1 MFAIAGELNGWVV
14 LLATLVY
21 FILGGLWF
29 TPLFG
34 KYYDLALGFDRQK
47 DYKWP
52 SIYYISPFVNSLV
65 VSIATSMLVHLL
77 KIELL
82 ADAVS
87 LGLIVGVGYA
97 GAISFNNAV
106 NPITPRPL
114 LYGAVTGGY
123 HVVGITLVAMVVS
136 SLR

>member
-1 MFAIAGELNGWVV
+1 MFAIVSELNGWAV

-21 FILGGLWF
+21 FVLGALWF

-52 SIYYISPFVNSLV
+52 AIYYLSPLVNSLL
-65 VSIATSMLVHLL
+65 VSFATALLVYLL

-82 ADAVS
+82 ADAVA
-87 LGLIVGVGYA
+87 LGLIVGIGYA

-123 HVVGITLVAMVVS
+123 HLVGITLVALIEVA
-136 SLR
+136 LR

>member
-1 MFAIAGELNGWVV
+1 MFAIVVELNWWAV
-14 LLATLVY
+14 LLATFVY
-21 FILGGLWF
+21 FILGALWF

-34 KYYDLALGFDRQK
+34 RYYDLALGFDRQK

-52 SIYYISPFVNSLV
+52 AIYYISPFVNSLV
-65 VSIATSMLVHLL
+65 VSIATSMLVYLL

-82 ADAVS
+82 ADAVT

-106 NPITPRPL
+106 NPVTLRPL

-123 HVVGITLVAMVVS
+123 HAIGITLVAIIVS
-136 SLR
+136 TLR

>member
-1 MFAIAGELNGWVV
+1 MAIVVELNWWAV
-14 LLATLVY
+14 LLATFVY
-21 FILGGLWF
+21 FILGALWF

-34 KYYDLALGFDRQK
+34 RYYDLALGFDRQK

-52 SIYYISPFVNSLV
+52 AIYYISPFVNSLV
-65 VSIATSMLVHLL
+65 VSVATSMLVYLL

-82 ADAVS
+82 ADAVA

-106 NPITPRPL
+106 NPVTPRPL

-123 HVVGITLVAMVVS
+123 HVTGITLVAMVVS
-136 SLR
+136 ILR

>member
-1 MFAIAGELNGWVV
+1 MFAIVSEMNWWAV

-21 FILGGLWF
+21 FILGALWF

-34 KYYDLALGFDRQK
+34 RYYDLALGFDRQK

-52 SIYYISPFVNSLV
+52 AIYYISPFVNSLV
-65 VSIATSMLVHLL
+65 VSIATSMLVYLL

-87 LGLIVGVGYA
+87 LGLIVGIGYA

-106 NPITPRPL
+106 NPVTPRPL
-114 LYGAVTGGY
+114 LYGMVTGAY
-123 HVVGITLVAMVVS
+123 HATGITLVAMVEFA
-136 SLR
+136 LR

>member
-1 MFAIAGELNGWVV
+1 MFAIVVELNWWAV

-21 FILGGLWF
+21 FILGALWF

-52 SIYYISPFVNSLV
+52 AIYYISPFVNSLI
-65 VSIATSMLVHLL
+65 VSIATAMLVYLL

-82 ADAVS
+82 ADAAS

-97 GAISFNNAV
+97 DAISFNNAV
-106 NPITPRPL
+106 NPVTPRPL

-123 HVVGITLVAMVVS
+123 HVVGITLIAMLVS
-136 SLR
+136 ALR

>member
-1 MFAIAGELNGWVV
+1 MFAIVVELNWWAV

-21 FILGGLWF
+21 FILGALWF

-52 SIYYISPFVNSLV
+52 AIYYISPFVNSLI
-65 VSIATSMLVHLL
+65 VSIATAMLVYLL

-82 ADAVS
+82 ADAAS

-106 NPITPRPL
+106 NPVTPRPL

-123 HVVGITLVAMVVS
+123 HVVGITLIAMLVS
-136 SLR
+136 ALR

>member
-1 MFAIAGELNGWVV
+1 MFAIVVELNWWAV

-21 FILGGLWF
+21 FILGALWF

-34 KYYDLALGFDRQK
+34 KYYDLALGFGRQK

-52 SIYYISPFVNSLV
+52 AIYYISPFVNSLV
-65 VSIATSMLVHLL
+65 VSIATAMLVYLL

-82 ADAVS
+82 VDAAS

-106 NPITPRPL
+106 NPVTPRPL

-123 HVVGITLVAMVVS
+123 HVVGITLIAMLVS

>member
-1 MFAIAGELNGWVV
+1 LGAI
-14 LLATLVY
+14 
-21 FILGGLWF
+21 WF

-34 KYYDLALGFDRQK
+34 KYYDIALGFDRQK

-52 SIYYISPFVNSLV
+52 AIYYISPFINSLV
-65 VSIATSMLVHLL
+65 VSIATAMLVYLL
-77 KIELL
+77 KIDQQ
-82 ADAVS
+82 ADAVT

-106 NPITPRPL
+106 NPVTPRPL
-114 LYGAVTGGY
+114 LYGVVTGGY
-123 HVVGITLVAMVVS
+123 HATGITLVALVIF

>member
-1 MFAIAGELNGWVV
+1 MFAIAAELNGWVV

-21 FILGGLWF
+21 FILGALWF

-52 SIYYISPFVNSLV
+52 AIYYLSPFVNSLV
-65 VSIATSMLVHLL
+65 VSIATAMLVHLL
-77 KIELL
+77 KIERL
-82 ADAVS
+82 ADAVA

-106 NPITPRPL
+106 NPVTPRPL